1 MWKDI
6 TVPELL
12 GLTLRDDTVKW
23 RQSQAHVEVFVRLP
37 PGATAQDVHVTLRST
52 RRA

>member
-1 MWKDI
+1 M
-6 TVPELL
+6 PELL